1 MDKYQDQRPEEMEED
16 DAIVELVDEDGEV
29 LPSEHLAT
37 VEMNDTY
44 YAILAPGDEDE
55 DAEEQE
61 VVVMRI
67 GTDDNG
73 EDLLE
78 AIEDEDEMQAG
89 PPTQGRSRFAWV
101 DGAPDPAQAGSE
113 RGLGP
118 CSRSSAGGSRVDGRP
133 RAPSLTLPGNCG
145 ILLYRLQ
152 GPILKGR

>member
-29 LPSEHLAT
+29 LPFEHLAT

-44 YAILAPGDEDE
+44 YAILAPVDEDE

-78 AIEDEDEMQAG
+78 AIEDEDEMQAA
-89 PPTQGRSRFAWV
+89 FDAFLAMV
-101 DGAPDPAQAGSE
+101 DEEEGE
-113 RGLGP
+113 
-118 CSRSSAGGSRVDGRP
+118 
-133 RAPSLTLPGNCG
+133 
-145 ILLYRLQ
+145 
-152 GPILKGR
+152 